1 MLGDSDDDDDAQ
13 QEDEY
18 QSSYIMGRAIKEDSI
33 GTGQYIETSD
43 GGYRHII
50 SRGLKQ

>member
-1 MLGDSDDDDDAQ
+1 MGESDDEDEHH

-33 GTGQYIETSD
+33 ATGQYIETSD
-43 GGYRHII
+43 GGYRHI
-50 SRGLKQ
+50 LPA